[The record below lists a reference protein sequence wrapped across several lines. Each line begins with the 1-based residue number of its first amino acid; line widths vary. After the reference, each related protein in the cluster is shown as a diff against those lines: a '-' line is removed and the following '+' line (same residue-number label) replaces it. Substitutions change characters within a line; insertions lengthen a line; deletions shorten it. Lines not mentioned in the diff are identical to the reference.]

1 MVVGR
6 EQDASSPT
14 HCWEDVLGEV
24 CEECSI
30 IVELGISW
38 NQERQHSFPVDGP
51 VSLLV
56 GLLSTGR
63 LEEAWVISLPEGQG
77 LFLVHNNH
85 VRIWHLT
92 GVSCVRH

>member
-30 IVELGISW
+30 IIELGISW
-38 NQERQHSFPVDGP
+38 NHRRDNIVFQWM
-51 VSLLV
+51 
-56 GLLSTGR
+56 GR
-63 LEEAWVISLPEGQG
+63 FLCWLDFFQQG
-77 LFLVHNNH
+77 ASRKL
-85 VRIWHLT
+85 
-92 GVSCVRH
+92 G